1 MQFSTFPMM
10 MMMVGWAFAFIYN
23 QVHINIKVWTW
34 RGKVCI
40 PKLSQIS
47 INGCSKII
55 YSTSTSN
62 ILCTKRKK
70 IMQQYRR
77 EVSWGFGTRYI
88 LSPRVTCQLFSNWKQ
103 NKNKKYFILQ
113 KLSVKT
119 LLEYPTIL
127 TLTCFEWHEK
137 ENIINFLN
145 IFCKYF
151 NSFFTSYTSALVIL
165 K

>member
-70 IMQQYRR
+70 IMQQYRM
-77 EVSWGFGTRYI
+77 EVSWCFDTRYTF
-88 LSPRVTCQLFSNWKQ
+88 SARVTCQLFSIG
-103 NKNKKYFILQ
+103 NKTNIKTNFKKHFILQ

-119 LLEYPTIL
+119 LLEFGIALVT
-127 TLTCFEWHEK
+127 WHD
-137 ENIINFLN
+137 FLN

-151 NSFFTSYTSALVIL
+151 NSFFTS
-165 K
+165 